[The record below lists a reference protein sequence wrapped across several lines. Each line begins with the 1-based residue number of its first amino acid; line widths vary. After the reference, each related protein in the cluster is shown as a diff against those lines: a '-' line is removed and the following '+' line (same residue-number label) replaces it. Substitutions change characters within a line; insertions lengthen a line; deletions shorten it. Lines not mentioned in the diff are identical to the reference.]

1 MIKTMKR
8 VILNAD
14 DFGKSPQRNRA
25 IDDAFKQGLINSA
38 GLIVTGQYLQEAIDY
53 AMRGGYT
60 NHLHVHFNLAANLLH
75 ENSNDI
81 PLTETMRSDPFFCQG
96 GKFLK
101 YHGLPTRF
109 SSIRKWKVV
118 YQELVAQFDRF
129 KTITRGEADYRH
141 VDFHL
146 WYNLTWPVS
155 LALNVFTRKFN
166 IASVRYY
173 GLHQKNNRHFFFYR
187 LLGWNPRVE
196 YVPSTNIDFFLSKTQ
211 PIAKYPA
218 IELYCHPNY
227 KEGVFLDDSPSYLGH
242 ERRPLEEQVD
252 ALRSQSGIQ
261 FISWEDYR

>member
-1 MIKTMKR
+1 MIRTMKR

-14 DFGKSPQRNRA
+14 DFGKSPQRNQA

-38 GLIVTGQYLQEAIDY
+38 GLIVTGQYLQEAVDY
-53 AMRGGYT
+53 AKSGGYL
-60 NHLHVHFNLAANLLH
+60 NHLHLHFNLATNLLR

-81 PLTETMRSDPFFCQG
+81 PLTETMRSDPFFCHA

-101 YHGLPTRF
+101 YRGLPTQF

-129 KTITRGEADYRH
+129 KKITRGEANYRH

-155 LALNVFTRKFN
+155 LALNLFTRKFK

-173 GLHQKNNRHFFFYR
+173 GLHQKNDHHFFIYR
-187 LLGWNPRVE
+187 LFGWNPRVE
-196 YVPSTNIDFFLSKTQ
+196 YVPSTNIDYYLSQTQPLSK
-211 PIAKYPA
+211 YPT

-242 ERRPLEEQVD
+242 ERLPLEEQVN
-252 ALRSQSGIQ
+252 ALKSQGGIQ
-261 FISWEDYR
+261 FISWEDYK